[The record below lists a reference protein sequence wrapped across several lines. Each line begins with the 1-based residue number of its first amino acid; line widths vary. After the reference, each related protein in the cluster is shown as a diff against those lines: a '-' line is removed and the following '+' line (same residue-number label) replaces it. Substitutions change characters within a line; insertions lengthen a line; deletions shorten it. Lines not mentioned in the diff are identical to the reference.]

1 MPQVLCANHQTSA
14 SMAHSIPSANGLH
27 KQLIQAL
34 IDSDIPSLLDLN
46 YIRSEVDHLRQTIDY
61 YHGTSEPTS
70 DIELNIEQHI
80 LRLQSEIDLILAT
93 QDHHIR
99 TLRLSIQLFLLLLWP
114 NKSSENLYMMAED
127 LRRAFEEP
135 HIRLC
140 STVDLPIWQ
149 LSVGATA
156 ASSPGETR
164 SWYISRLRE
173 LSFTTNVDIQDK
185 GMASLEATFMP
196 DARVLEQ
203 FQQVW
208 HEVSCS
214 SEHQLHGLLKSE
226 R

>member
-1 MPQVLCANHQTSA
+1 
-14 SMAHSIPSANGLH
+14 MAHSIPSANGLH

-34 IDSDIPSLLDLN
+34 TDSDTPSLMDLN
-46 YIRSEVDHLRQTIDY
+46 YIRSEVDHLRQAIDY
-61 YHGTSEPTS
+61 YHGTSNPTGDMGS
-70 DIELNIEQHI
+70 NIEQHI
-80 LRLQSEIDLILAT
+80 SRLQSEIDFILGT

-99 TLRLSIQLFLLLLWP
+99 TLRLSIQLFLLVLWS
-114 NKSSENLYMMAED
+114 NKSSKNLNIMAED

-149 LSVGATA
+149 LSVGAAA
-156 ASSPGETR
+156 ASSSRETR
-164 SWYISRLRE
+164 SWYMSRLRE
-173 LSFTTNVDIQDK
+173 LSFTMNVDILDK

-196 DARVLEQ
+196 DARVLAQ

-208 HEVSCS
+208 QEVSCP
-214 SEHQLHGLLKSE
+214 SEHQLERSLKSE